1 MGGVCE
7 EREREGEGEFEISAR
22 CLATDEAAQS
32 FVKSYLLKPCS
43 AYLVDIFPCFFSLFS
58 PGGKS
63 RGIVR

>member
-1 MGGVCE
+1 MGGECE
-7 EREREGEGEFEISAR
+7 ERGREREISAR
-22 CLATDEAAQS
+22 WLATDEAAQS

-43 AYLVDIFPCFFSLFS
+43 AYLVDIFSLLFPSFS